1 MGMEEGSQTMGF
13 AEATEFLS
21 FYDWKELFLET
32 RRLDQ
37 PDGRQLFQYRVSD
50 NEFGLLEDF
59 LRSKIAALLANNS
72 FQYVSTRPGFADLF
86 VIYGAEW
93 WRRRYDGS
101 GFSWEPILSDLNA
114 ASVEWHQYERSE
126 CVRQGLAGWKLQVLQ
141 TSGFKFLGAVA
152 VQGGLPMRLLAEARG
167 KVGHAIGLVL
177 RQAKTN
183 SVSYQE
189 LQGWVESVQTILP
202 KSYRQ
207 AVIFNLLADIA
218 WTVLDLKQRAG
229 LSSGQDAIAQLNR
242 SIPDWRDKFPVRVD
256 DNHARSL
263 IEQLVREAATIRVQR
278 QKVALP
284 VERALIRDED
294 GAWQIRSLIDLPDTL
309 DSTQLATLFNVTD
322 DDLPRTA
329 ELRLTV
335 GEIVRETS
343 IRKTAGHER
352 FRVSRQP
359 WGISGKPAA
368 DEHVLTLT
376 APDGRS
382 WSRTAPRGTS
392 LDEGL
397 PWIFS
402 GEEGSLSLARQGGG
416 SVAEPEAYV
425 VVPARWQVTAQS
437 GSDVQ
442 IAGEIVEQKLSLHR
456 IKGNAIV
463 SDTDGNEFRI
473 RTGNAAA
480 TRESY
485 EWRGDRQ
492 WFGLINPSIAFR
504 GEPALYSIDEDG
516 NQRRLQGE
524 IGCSIIGA
532 PLSRLR
538 LGPVFLQFPATGDIK
553 QRTRMLLLPPEAKIE
568 LEAKDPTSGSILL
581 KGWRASSAR
590 VATPEVNYTHAPVE
604 NDLILHVEVAREH
617 RTPDQIEVELHW
629 KHTTTPARLSLPFPA
644 SGVRCFGS
652 NGTEIHSG
660 ERIAVQRLLGTRLV
674 IVGISAASQKVL
686 RLRTSDKNIYRR
698 YILRSLNDSM
708 STEIRLS
715 DYRPDIEQLLTID
728 DDPDSTVQ
736 LSIELAGRESFSLE
750 ITPHEA
756 LLQKDDSKVHIRFA
770 NETEQV
776 EEDDVQVLAIRLE
789 SPGQEP
795 ARLSEVG
802 CDDPGCRAWDFSP
815 NLVEPGCWLIYPAR
829 GSKLT
834 FRPTL
839 WYVGGKVA
847 GANDY
852 ANIVAIGDDSERSDG
867 LDKLIESLAS
877 DHSHP
882 NWIEVE
888 QLAEQVGHLPLETF
902 DLWRRFARSSPGMA
916 ALALRFS
923 NLKADFLYRFAQELP
938 FCWETIAWND
948 WRMAAHLSES
958 YCREI
963 FPEDTYKTVFDSFLR
978 SRIET
983 FAAEFGALFYVLGI
997 VSAAYFAEA
1006 RNDVARLKIGG
1017 QMAGGWLFQ
1026 GGDSLLNKLRCRHG
1040 DNEEWPSSFKTL
1052 VSTSEHNA
1060 AIAKYM
1066 CSDRFGHV
1074 DSVINLPLV
1083 VGSQM
1088 VLNKTGDWFCDP
1100 AMIHALRTHRAFD
1113 PDWFDEAFN
1122 QTVARCLADG
1132 LLD

>member
-1 MGMEEGSQTMGF
+1 MDF

-32 RRLDQ
+32 RGLDQ

-59 LRSKIAALLANNS
+59 LRSKIAALLANNG
-72 FQYVSTRPGFADLF
+72 FQYVSTRPGFPDLF
-86 VIYGAEW
+86 VMYGAEW
-93 WRRRYDGS
+93 WRRRYDGR
-101 GFSWEPILSDLNA
+101 GFSWEPILSDLNVD
-114 ASVEWHQYERSE
+114 SPEWHQHERSE
-126 CVRQGLAGWKLQVLQ
+126 CVRTGFDGWDLRLLQNARL
-141 TSGFKFLGAVA
+141 KFLGSVA

-167 KVGHAIGLVL
+167 KVGHAVSLVL
-177 RQAKTN
+177 RQAKST
-183 SVSYQE
+183 SVSESE
-189 LQGWVESVQTILP
+189 LEGWVESVQTILP

-207 AVIFNLLADIA
+207 PVIFNLLAKIV

-242 SIPDWRDKFPVRVD
+242 LIPDWRDKFPVRVD

-263 IEQLVREAATIRVQR
+263 IEQLVREAATISVHR

-284 VERALIRDED
+284 VERSLICDED
-294 GAWQIRSLIDLPDTL
+294 DTWQLRSLVDLPDTI
-309 DSTQLATLFNVTD
+309 DSSQLATLFNVKE

-335 GEIVRETS
+335 GKIVRETS
-343 IRKTAGHER
+343 IRKTAGHEK

-359 WGISGKPAA
+359 WEISGKPAA
-368 DEHVLTLT
+368 DEHVFTLT

-382 WSRTAPRGTS
+382 WSCTAPRGTP

-402 GEEGSLSLARQGGG
+402 GEERSISFVRQGGG
-416 SVAEPEAYV
+416 SVAETEAYV
-425 VVPARWQVTAQS
+425 VTSPTWRVAAQM

-442 IAGEIVEQKLSLHR
+442 IAGEIVEQELSLHR
-456 IKGNAIV
+456 IKGTALV
-463 SDTDGNEFRI
+463 SDIDGNEFRI

-492 WFGLINPSIAFR
+492 WFDLINPSIAFR
-504 GEPALYSIDEDG
+504 GEPTLFSIDEDG

-524 IGCSIIGA
+524 IGCSVIGA

-538 LGPVFLQFPATGDIK
+538 FGPVFLRFPATGDIK
-553 QRTRMLLLPPEAKIE
+553 QRSRMLLLPPEAK
-568 LEAKDPTSGSILL
+568 LEFEANDPTSGSILL
-581 KGWRASSAR
+581 KEWKASSAR
-590 VATPEVNYTHAPVE
+590 VVTPEVNYTHTSVE
-604 NDLILHVEVAREH
+604 NDLILQLEVAQEH
-617 RTPDQIEVELHW
+617 RTPDQIEIELHW
-629 KHTTTPARLSLPFPA
+629 KHTTSPARLSLPFPA

-652 NGTEIHSG
+652 RGIEMRSG

-674 IVGISAASQKVL
+674 IVGISAALQKIL

-715 DYRPDIEQLLTID
+715 DYRSDIEQLLTID
-728 DDPDSTVQ
+728 DNPDSTVQ

-756 LLQKDDSKVHIRFA
+756 LLQKDDSRVHIRFA
-770 NETEQV
+770 SETEQV
-776 EEDDVQVLAIRLE
+776 EEDEVQVLAVRLE

-795 ARLSEVG
+795 VRLLEVG

-839 WYVGGKVA
+839 WYVGGEIA
-847 GANDY
+847 DGNDY
-852 ANIVAIGDDSERSDG
+852 ANIVATGDDSERSNG

-916 ALALRFS
+916 ALALRFG
-923 NLKADFLYRFAQELP
+923 NLKTDFLYRFAQELP
-938 FCWETIAWND
+938 FCWETVAWHD
-948 WRMAAHLSES
+948 WRTGAHLSER
-958 YCREI
+958 YCKEL
-963 FPEDTYKTVFDSFLR
+963 FPEDTYKLVFDAFLR
-978 SRIET
+978 SRIES
-983 FAAEFGALFYVLGI
+983 FAAEYGALFYVLGI
-997 VSAAYFAEA
+997 VSADYFEEA

-1017 QMAGGWLFQ
+1017 QMANGWLFQ

-1040 DNEEWPSSFKTL
+1040 DNEEWPSSFNTL
-1052 VSTSEHNA
+1052 VSTSKQNP

-1083 VGSQM
+1083 VASQM
-1088 VLNKTGDWFCDP
+1088 VLDKTGGWFCDP

-1122 QTVARCLADG
+1122 QTIARCLADG
-1132 LLD
+1132 LLDR